1 MMLPIVTY
9 PSIVRTHSAQF
20 EGLFSVPQRV
30 HFQRYLTGLLVS
42 DNVTITGINSLFVDH
57 KDQSTLNRFLTA
69 APWSVSDLNEARIRL
84 MRQKLL
90 PSQPG
95 HGFLVID
102 DTLAHKF
109 GKLMPGVGQFFDH
122 SQGRYTLAQDVLTT
136 FLVVEDKHFPI
147 DLSLYY
153 QFQAEKEL
161 ADLQAQAL
169 TAFAQGDVTAL
180 HHYVVALLDYKMR
193 RDRFRTKLV
202 MAAELVDKAVE
213 RHLPFDV
220 VLFDAWFLDKTLIG
234 RIESRGKAWIG
245 ECKSNRII
253 FVANERLNVS
263 ALRQRLPSAAY
274 HPVPVGDTIYWAFT
288 KVVGMST
295 LGKVRLTISFDNPAL
310 TGDPRYLVTRQL
322 HWNATSV
329 LNAYDK
335 RRQTEPFYRDEKHH
349 LGFEECQLR
358 DEQGTIRHWYLTFLA
373 YSLCQLEMALS
384 RVAKGAKASLNT
396 VGDCCRQANDELVR
410 ALVYWIIHRVEQG
423 DSADVVLQG
432 LLGHL
437 STR

>member
-1 MMLPIVTY
+1 MMPIVAY
-9 PSIVRTHSAQF
+9 PSIVSVHCAQF
-20 EGLFSVPQRV
+20 WGLFSVPQRV

-42 DNVTITGINSLFVDH
+42 DNVTVTGINSLFVEH

-69 APWSVSDLNEARIRL
+69 APWSVMELNDARIRL
-84 MRQKLL
+84 LRQKLL
-90 PSQPG
+90 SAQPRQ
-95 HGFLVID
+95 GFLVID

-109 GKLMPGVGQFFDH
+109 GKLMAGVGEYFDH
-122 SQGRYTLAQDVLTT
+122 SQGRHTLAQDVLTT
-136 FLVVEDKHFPI
+136 FLVTENGHFPV
-147 DLSLYY
+147 DLALYY
-153 QFQAEKEL
+153 QFQAKKEL
-161 ADLQAQAL
+161 AHIQAQAL
-169 TAFAQGDVTAL
+169 AAFNQGDMTAL
-180 HHYVVALLDYKMR
+180 RRYLVALLDYKRR

-202 MAAELVDKAVE
+202 MAAELVDKAVD
-213 RHLPFDV
+213 RHLPFDT

-234 RIESRGKAWIG
+234 HIESKGKAWVG
-245 ECKSNRII
+245 ECKSDRIV
-253 FVANERLNVS
+253 FVANERLHVS
-263 ALRQRLPSAAY
+263 AFRQRLPSAAY
-274 HPVPVGDTIYWAFT
+274 HPVAVGDTTYWAFT
-288 KVVGMST
+288 KVLRMST

-329 LNAYDK
+329 LHAYDK

-373 YSLCQLEMALS
+373 YSLCQLEIALS

-423 DSADVVLQG
+423 ESAEAVLQG

-437 STR
+437 SAP